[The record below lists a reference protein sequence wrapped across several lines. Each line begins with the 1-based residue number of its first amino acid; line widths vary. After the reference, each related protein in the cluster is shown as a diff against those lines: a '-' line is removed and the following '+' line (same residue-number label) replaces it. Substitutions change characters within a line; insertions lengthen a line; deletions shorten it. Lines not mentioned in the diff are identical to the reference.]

1 MHRLTADTER
11 VGDGLP
17 TPPLLTGISDM
28 DGLQPFL
35 QSLQCL
41 HSAQANGRFCA
52 AHAFGK
58 RIEVGHNFKLIS
70 ILRGVNQN

>member
-1 MHRLTADTER
+1 MHRLTADTECG
-11 VGDGLP
+11 GDGLP
-17 TPPLLTGISDM
+17 TPPLLTGVSDV

-41 HSAQANGRFCA
+41 HRAQADGRVCA

-58 RIEVGHNFKLIS
+58 RIEVGHNFKLMTT
-70 ILRGVNQN
+70 RHGVNQH

>member
-17 TPPLLTGISDM
+17 TPPLLPGVCDV

-35 QSLQCL
+35 QSLQSP
-41 HSAQANGRFCA
+41 HGAQAHGRVCA

-58 RIEVGHNFKLIS
+58 RIAVGHSFKLVTS
-70 ILRGVNQN
+70 HRRVNKH